1 MPQIQRSS
9 LTLSFDPFHDALK
22 LGPTL
27 LSQWNASSFMPA
39 FDPLLDSIPGQQSIE
54 LPAKRRRTAEYA
66 ASLDAAKFVINF
78 LEQCDGKVKD
88 IYKSKELWRGPESI
102 YRKEVVLALSGDKQE
117 FELREAASEAFP
129 TEITSSHIR
138 ASIAKYEDKM
148 LAASLKSMCY
158 SYGRFVAAPDIYEV
172 DD

>member
-27 LSQWNASSFMPA
+27 LSQWNVSSFMPA

-66 ASLDAAKFVINF
+66 AKFVINF
-78 LEQCDGKVKD
+78 LE
-88 IYKSKELWRGPESI
+88 
-102 YRKEVVLALSGDKQE
+102 QE

-129 TEITSSHIR
+129 TEITLSHIR
-138 ASIAKYEDKM
+138 ASIAKYEDEM

>member
-27 LSQWNASSFMPA
+27 LSQWNASSFMSA

-78 LEQCDGKVKD
+78 LEQ
-88 IYKSKELWRGPESI
+88 
-102 YRKEVVLALSGDKQE
+102 E

-138 ASIAKYEDKM
+138 ASIAKYEDEM